1 MCSRYE
7 LNTTNL
13 EHVSSRF
20 SAKAQSGVPALPEI
34 RPTNRVPVIKP
45 GGHVEM
51 LHWGLENPWNS
62 KTLINARS
70 ETLAQKKT
78 FIPLLE
84 NRCLVPASAYFEWRK
99 NARPKIKTRIAPV
112 DQDLMAFAG
121 LFDDDRFTIITCV
134 PSPAIAHIHG
144 RMPVILER
152 HYEQDWLTVV
162 KPFAQVS
169 KMLTPYPNG
178 ALFAQE
184 VTRPPQYDLFV

>member
-1 MCSRYE
+1 MKNEWFYISSARKKDE
-7 LNTTNL
+7 QKRD
-13 EHVSSRF
+13 VS
-20 SAKAQSGVPALPEI
+20 GDHEVD
-34 RPTNRVPVIKP
+34 
-45 GGHVEM
+45 
-51 LHWGLENPWNS
+51 
-62 KTLINARS
+62 
-70 ETLAQKKT
+70 
-78 FIPLLE
+78 
-84 NRCLVPASAYFEWRK
+84 LVF
-99 NARPKIKTRIAPV
+99 
-112 DQDLMAFAG
+112 
-121 LFDDDRFTIITCV
+121 FDDDRFTIITCV